1 MEETPDVEEVTVA
14 LGAMAVAAVL
24 VEQAVAAVL
33 VKQAAALGITQHP
46 SLLPRVYARSSKGM
60 YSTTELPRR
69 SV

>member
-24 VEQAVAAVL
+24 VEQA
-33 VKQAAALGITQHP
+33 AALGITQHP
-46 SLLPRVYARSSKGM
+46 SLPRVYARSSKGM